1 MTERHAITIY
11 FTDGNKL
18 SFDFPQQVADETAR
32 LTRLQ
37 KLLDRPFLVIECD
50 GAVMVFPMQN
60 IKYIQA
66 YPAPSKLPDFAITG
80 AAAYDH

>member
-1 MTERHAITIY
+1 MTAKQALTIY

-18 SFDFPQQVADETAR
+18 SFDFPQQAADETAR

-37 KLLDRPFLVIECD
+37 KMLDRPYLMIESD
-50 GAVMVFPMQN
+50 GAVLVFPMQN

-80 AAAYDH
+80 ATTYDH

>member
-1 MTERHAITIY
+1 MSAQRAITIY

-18 SFDFPQQVADETAR
+18 SFDFPQQVADENAR
-32 LTRLQ
+32 MARMQ
-37 KLLDRPFLVIECD
+37 KLLDRPFLMIESD

-60 IKYIQA
+60 IKYIQV

-80 AAAYDH
+80 ATLLDH